1 MKTKKH
7 KKRNLLSSITISN
20 FSDRLL
26 MSSVEKVANYD
37 NDGNQN
43 DDELVLWLG
52 LKMKSLTD
60 LP

>member
-7 KKRNLLSSITISN
+7 KKRNLLSSITINN

-43 DDELVLWLG
+43 DDELVL
-52 LKMKSLTD
+52 
-60 LP
+60 